1 MRHRQRKRAAA
12 AGDRTFPTIRGLR
25 DGRPHDRSHDRFLC
39 CAAASLV
46 SRDHVHRTRASP
58 LAGRHDACTG
68 RGVPVHRAA
77 RMARVRGHRHRT
89 DRRWMPYLGNRPKVR
104 RLTRS
109 QGLPMNAR
117 SANRGND
124 RHGAW
129 QERLAVRQQGRR
141 LKVSGV
147 LGGSACGAIFDR
159 RRCVGLAAVA
169 IPYSSPCSDKLIM
182 KPARQS

>member
-1 MRHRQRKRAAA
+1 MRHRQRKRIAA
-12 AGDRTFPTIRGLR
+12 AGDGTFPTIRGSK
-25 DGRPHDRSHDRFLC
+25 DGRPHDRSHDCFLC
-39 CAAASLV
+39 CATASLV
-46 SRDHVHRTRASP
+46 SRDYVHRTQASL
-58 LAGRHDACTG
+58 LARLDDACSG

-117 SANRGND
+117 SAYRGND

-129 QERLAVRQQGRR
+129 QERLEVRQQGRR
-141 LKVSGV
+141 LEVSGV
-147 LGGSACGAIFDR
+147 WGCSACGAIFDR
-159 RRCVGLAAVA
+159 RRCVGPTAVA
-169 IPYSSPCSDKLIM
+169 IPFSSPCGDRMIRN
-182 KPARQS
+182 PARQS